1 MRDNSVQGIE
11 RGELLAPDPHRGLE
25 RSCTDDNGDGMRIS
39 NSARGIERIEAR
51 FHGNGFSPHRHD
63 TYALGL
69 TLHGI
74 QTFHYR
80 GTSHFSRPG
89 NVIILH
95 PDEVH
100 DGAAGTDLG
109 LIYRMIY
116 LPPQLLAAV
125 GDYRHALPFAPDPVT
140 ADATLWQA
148 LAEVL
153 DDLEHAPSE
162 LLLDDVVLRVSDALN
177 RHAGGPTA
185 AVATPARVAVMRTVD
200 FLESHYN
207 DSIGSEDL
215 EAVSGLSRFELA
227 RQFRRL
233 MGTSPHRYMVL
244 RRLDQAKQLLSTGV
258 GLADAA
264 AAAGFADQPHFTR
277 HFRKTF
283 GMTPGRWLALRSG
296 GK

>member
-1 MRDNSVQGIE
+1 M
-11 RGELLAPDPHRGLE
+11 
-25 RSCTDDNGDGMRIS
+25 DDSGDGMRVS
-39 NSARGIERIEAR
+39 NCAHGIERIEAR

-100 DGAAGTDLG
+100 DGAAGTGHG

-125 GDYRHALPFAPDPVT
+125 DDYRRALPFAPDPVA
-140 ADATLWQA
+140 ADTTLRQA

-153 DDLEHAPSE
+153 DDLDREPSE

-177 RHAGGPTA
+177 RHAGGPAA

-215 EAVSGLSRFELA
+215 EAVTGLSRFELA

-244 RRLDQAKQLLSTGV
+244 RRLDQAKHLLSNGV

-264 AAAGFADQPHFTR
+264 AAAGFADQSHFTR

-283 GMTPGRWLALRSG
+283 GLTPGRWLALRSG
-296 GK
+296 GNPADTSELWAGSAQDEAGRGIARHQSP